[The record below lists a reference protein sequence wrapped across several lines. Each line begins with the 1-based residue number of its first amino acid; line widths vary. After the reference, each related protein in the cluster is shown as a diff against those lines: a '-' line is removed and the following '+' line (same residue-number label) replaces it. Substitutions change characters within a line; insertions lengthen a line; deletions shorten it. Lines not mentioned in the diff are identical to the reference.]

1 MISFQ
6 KRFLFVHIPKTGGN
20 SIQTVLRD
28 YSEDEIV
35 AKHSRQDGVE
45 RFAVRNPKYKLKK
58 HSALA
63 EYRQALGEEQFAKL
77 FKFTV
82 VRNPWDRMVSFY
94 FTPGRQKEWNAR
106 EFEKLIS
113 ETKSAA
119 DYLRLEKDDVDPFG
133 NVDRIIRFENLE
145 EDFRAVCDQLGL
157 PAASL
162 PKYNRSE
169 REHYSKYYDA
179 KLREMVGRRFA
190 DEIKAFG
197 YAFE

>member
-94 FTPGRQKEWNAR
+94 FTPGRQKEWNAH
-106 EFEKLIS
+106 EFEKLLS
-113 ETKSAA
+113 ETKPAA
-119 DYLRLEKDDVDPFG
+119 DYLRLEKDDVDPFA

-145 EDFRAVCDQLGL
+145 EDFRAVCDQLGI
-157 PAASL
+157 PAAPL

-179 KLREMVGRRFA
+179 KLREMVGQRFA

>member
-6 KRFLFVHIPKTGGN
+6 KGFLFVHIPKTGGN

-35 AKHSRQDGVE
+35 AKNPRQDGVE
-45 RFAVRNPKYKLKK
+45 RFAVRNPKYELKK

-63 EYRQALGEEQFAKL
+63 EYRDAMGNEQFSKL
-77 FKFTV
+77 YKFTV
-82 VRNPWDRMVSFY
+82 IRNPWDRMVSFY

-106 EFEKLIS
+106 EFEKLILQ
-113 ETKSAA
+113 TKPAA
-119 DYLRLEKDDVDPFG
+119 DYLRLKKDDADPFA

-145 EDFRAVCDQLGL
+145 EDFRAVCDQLKIV
-157 PAASL
+157 ASPL

-179 KLREMVGRRFA
+179 KLREIVRERFA

-197 YAFE
+197 YNFE